1 MHGIGNDYIYVYTE
15 EETVNN
21 PSEVSVKVSDRHKG
35 IGADGLILIGKNAEG
50 LFTMDIYNADGSR
63 GKMCGNGIRCVGK
76 YIYDRGLTGG
86 KTEVDIMT
94 LSGLRRLK
102 LSCEGG
108 VCTAATVD
116 MGRPVFEAE
125 KIPVKELKD
134 GKLTVLK
141 DTYDVVPVSMGNPH
155 CVVFANEKPLCLDSL
170 GGFEIEKIGP
180 AFEKSEAFP
189 ESVNTE
195 FVIPVDRHTVS
206 MRVWERGSG
215 ETMACGTG
223 ACAAAVAAIKTGRV
237 EKGMVKVKLLGGDLD
252 IFWDGG
258 SVMMT
263 GPCETICTGEWFA

>member
-15 EETVNN
+15 EEPVAD
-21 PSEVSVKVSDRHKG
+21 PAAVSVKVSDRHKG
-35 IGADGLILIGKNAEG
+35 IGADGLILIGKNSDG
-50 LFTMDIYNADGSR
+50 YFTMDIYNADGSR

-76 YIYDRGLTGG
+76 YLYDRGLTGG

-102 LSCEGG
+102 LHCEGG
-108 VCTAATVD
+108 VCKAATVD
-116 MGRPVFEAE
+116 MGKPVFEYE
-125 KIPVKELKD
+125 KIPAKD
-134 GKLTVLK
+134 IKGGKLTVAG

-155 CVVFANEKPLCLDSL
+155 CVIFASEKPLCLSSL
-170 GGFEIEKIGP
+170 KDLDIEKTGP
-180 AFEKSEAFP
+180 SFEKHAAFP

-195 FVIPVDRHTVS
+195 FVIVEDEHTIS

-223 ACAAAVAAIKTGRV
+223 ACASAAAAIKTGRV
-237 EKGMVKVKLLGGDLD
+237 KEGMVRVKLLGGDLE

-263 GPCETICTGEWFA
+263 GPCETICTGEYFA